1 MGDDGWG
8 FERFGLGGGGMAV
21 TSSSLSEEDN
31 TTTTGLNMSA
41 NTYDLRLQSL
51 TYNRAPFKQNANDE
65 TKQYSLILTPLPH
78 FARIGWVTRSSLPL
92 LLTTSSLS
100 STNAYHVF
108 LKQVF
113 CNIVCIKSA
122 WGTLFFVALF
132 LQFRC
137 TKSWCFHCTSSLIF
151 SWRVCAFC
159 CSLQQGSSSS
169 SEQLQA
175 ASSSS
180 LE

>member
-65 TKQYSLILTPLPH
+65 TMQYSLILTPPLIARMGWMTCIGPH
-78 FARIGWVTRSSLPL
+78 VII
-92 LLTTSSLS
+92 SLS
-100 STNAYHVF
+100 
-108 LKQVF
+108 
-113 CNIVCIKSA
+113 
-122 WGTLFFVALF
+122 
-132 LQFRC
+132 RC
-137 TKSWCFHCTSSLIF
+137 FDHKFSL
-151 SWRVCAFC
+151 
-159 CSLQQGSSSS
+159 
-169 SEQLQA
+169 
-175 ASSSS
+175 
-180 LE
+180 